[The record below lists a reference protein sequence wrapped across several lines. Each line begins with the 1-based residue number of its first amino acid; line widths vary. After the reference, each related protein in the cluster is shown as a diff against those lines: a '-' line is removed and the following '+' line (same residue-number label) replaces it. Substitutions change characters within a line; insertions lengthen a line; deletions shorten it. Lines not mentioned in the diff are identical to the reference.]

1 MSLVYYDPL
10 FNRSTGSRDIDLT
23 TINSET
29 AIINTGTINTLS
41 GSNLIYLNAFLN
53 RIDNCNSLSAT
64 NGTINT
70 LLSTNG
76 TINTLSGTTLTYP
89 TANITTIQ
97 SNNDMN
103 ILVSGDTKT
112 LSIDCDGDN
121 STIKIGNRTTND
133 KSKLIYIGNYGT
145 TELGTGTYINMAC
158 RLLQITTGDRLQ
170 IDGNYI
176 SCNDIRP
183 NSNATKSL
191 GTSILRWNYIYG
203 VNLNVS
209 NINLNGQTTFE
220 PALTKGTLT
229 GSTPLSVTGNGQV
242 IGTNTTISMA
252 QSGANSN
259 GWLSSID
266 WNTFNNKSGGVIT
279 GTLTSSN
286 PLSITG
292 GGKVIDADTII
303 SMAQSGINSSGWLSS
318 VDWNTFN
325 NKQTA
330 LSNASATVS
339 GILTNTDWNTF
350 NNKQNTLQNASAT
363 ISGILTNTDWN
374 IFNNKQTALSN
385 ASATVSGILTNTD
398 WNTFNNKQ
406 TALSNAS
413 ATVSGILTNT
423 DWNTFNNKSTYSLPS
438 GITFTNNSL
447 SSNDNF
453 TFSTTGTAKN
463 LNINATGTLSIEN
476 DNDASVINIG
486 YYDGSST
493 TQNKTI
499 NIGDANDT
507 TININGTYINVLNK
521 LRVGNDSSTLTN
533 DLSIQ
538 TTNTSSSAYI
548 YCNKVG
554 GGGVAYNRIGSWGG
568 GEIYIVANA
577 TGSAYR
583 GITNGTTGISAV
595 YGDLT
600 LCANATTQLEY
611 IRLGKIGET
620 SYIQCNQDTLP
631 KQNNTLNLGGTNNYW
646 SNIYGN
652 IIHTSLINKNNGSL
666 TLQTIT
672 AGDINI
678 SSIGNVNIG
687 TNDNANTVNIGYNNG
702 GTQNKTVNIGSNVN
716 SSTTNIMS
724 GSGGITLQTTTSDIN
739 ILPAGNVNISTTDNA
754 NTVNIGYI
762 SNATQI
768 KTVNVGSDY
777 TYSITNIRSGGGT
790 WGGLTFSETVASH
803 FVPKNDGVYNLG
815 SGTKRFENL
824 FVKNINTTTFN
835 ITTLITTE
843 VNSGGNLTLKSSGGS
858 LNLLGGGGGIKV
870 LSHILPW
877 AVDTYNIGSASL
889 HFDQMYANTYNTI
902 SDKRLKTNIRP
913 LTDCMPFINK
923 LQPVKFN
930 YINHKKNVFGFIA
943 QDVKRNLDDENQSL
957 VNVPQKDDEYYSI
970 DYLQFI
976 PILVNAIQQQQKKI
990 EDLERKIN
998 ILSTQYI

>member
-318 VDWNTFN
+318 V
-325 NKQTA
+325 
-330 LSNASATVS
+330 
-339 GILTNTDWNTF
+339 
-350 NNKQNTLQNASAT
+350 
-363 ISGILTNTDWN
+363 
-374 IFNNKQTALSN
+374 
-385 ASATVSGILTNTD
+385 D

-889 HFDQMYANTYNTI
+889 HFDQMYANTYNTM